1 MKVITEIDLR
11 DKYKNEPFDT
21 YTLVYPQRFTP
32 SALQFLS
39 ERKIK
44 IIEINEGQNGTPD
57 EASKNNNSSQKSFV
71 TIPIKEPDK
80 GYLLLDSK
88 EVVQEKPEEYT
99 HLKGKSLVPKSH
111 KRIRFRGQLDKLEAV
126 FIDTII
132 EVQSSGFREL
142 ISDLTLIFEYT
153 KKIMRAEV
161 LEEELPFID
170 FKGWSDK
177 DIREY
182 SHYPD
187 KYFGVKHVSPDP
199 RYGKIVAKLNLLR
212 VQIRELEITAV
223 ETFFS
228 GEASLNEG
236 NSNKDESKIKGRAD
250 IILALNRMRLMV
262 IAPQLHYFPLKLLF
276 LHLKL
281 QLNVLQM

>member
-11 DKYKNEPFDT
+11 DKYNKQPFDT
-21 YTLVYPQRFTP
+21 YTLVHPQRFTP
-32 SALQFLS
+32 SALQFLN

-44 IIEINEGQNGTPD
+44 IIEVKEDQNTILNKEKKNPKGT
-57 EASKNNNSSQKSFV
+57 QKPFAL
-71 TIPIKEPDK
+71 IPVKEPEK
-80 GYLLLDSK
+80 GYLLLDSG
-88 EVVQEKPEEYT
+88 EVVEEKPEAYT

-111 KRIRFRGQLDKLEAV
+111 KRIKFRGQLDKLEAL
-126 FIDTII
+126 FIDSII
-132 EVQSSGFREL
+132 EIQCSGFREL
-142 ISDLTLIFEYT
+142 VSDLTLIFEYT

-223 ETFFS
+223 ETFFR

-236 NSNKDESKIKGRAD
+236 NPNEDESKIKGRAD
-250 IILALNRMRLMV
+250 IILALNRMSSLLYITMC
-262 IAPQLHYFPLKLLF
+262 QYMGGFYKL
-276 LHLKL
+276 
-281 QLNVLQM
+281 